1 MECSS
6 CHNPHGS
13 TNVRLL
19 KTGNSVNEACSSCH
33 AEKRGPVAVRARRHQ
48 RRELRDLPRSARLEQ
63 RPHAGGEAAVPL
75 PALPQP
81 HEASVDDLRQQ
92 GRAKQQPPVQ
102 PQLRDLSFGDP
113 RLEPSVRVD
122 VPAAVAEAT
131 MRSTHALTARFPARR
146 GARRV
151 GAGSAV
157 AAGAHRSG
165 RDRPQRDHRQVVRH
179 GRLRRPRHARS
190 TAMRRAASAIAIC
203 ARASTPTTCIAGR
216 RTAGLDARGA
226 GLEHRL
232 SRSAL
237 PARLRSAS
245 AG

>member
-19 KTGNSVNEACSSCH
+19 KTGNSVNEACSSLPRRE
-33 AEKRGPVAVRARRHQ
+33 ARAVPVRARRHQ

-63 RPHAGGEAAVPL
+63 RPHAGREAAVPL

-81 HEASVDDLRQQ
+81 HQASVDHLRQQ
-92 GRAKQQPPVQ
+92 GGREQQPPVQ
-102 PQLRDLSFGDP
+102 PKLRHLSLGDP
-113 RLEPSVRVD
+113 RIEPSGRFD
-122 VPAAVAEAT
+122 VPAAVAEAI
-131 MRSTHALTARFPARR
+131 MRTTHRPDRHVPARLASA
-146 GARRV
+146 GA
-151 GAGSAV
+151 GAGSAI
-157 AAGAHRSG
+157 AAGADRSG
-165 RDRPQRDHRQVVRH
+165 GDRPQRVHRQVVRH
-179 GRLRRPRHARS
+179 GRLRRAAPRTVDGDEARFQRYRDLRS
-190 TAMRRAASAIAIC
+190 GIYANNAL
-203 ARASTPTTCIAGR
+203 AGR